1 VAAGVDVSVW
11 VRVTVGVSA
20 VTVDVTA
27 GGVGAGLPDG
37 VPVPVVPAA
46 VDGVE
51 ALPVPWPPMLVDGFP
66 PTVVVLTV
74 GVWTAGT
81 RAGVWPVA
89 RTEVG
94 EGAVSARPATES
106 YRPAGGWVTTT
117 RSVAVVGAGVTVVVT
132 TDRVAGGV
140 ARAGRVPAPVS
151 STVTVTTVPC

>member
-1 VAAGVDVSVW
+1 MVA
-11 VRVTVGVSA
+11 
-20 VTVDVTA
+20 
-27 GGVGAGLPDG
+27 
-37 VPVPVVPAA
+37 AA

-51 ALPVPWPPMLVDGFP
+51 ALPVPWLPIVVDGFP

-81 RAGVWPVA
+81 LAGVWPVA
-89 RTEVG
+89 RAEVV
-94 EGAVSARPATES
+94 EGAVRARPVTES
-106 YRPAGGWVTTT
+106 YRPTGGWATTT

-132 TDRVAGGV
+132 TDGVAGWV